1 MSALRISVGGQ
12 PTRFIDMG
20 PANSSRGRSPFD
32 AARGAVVVGEMVPFM
47 GTSAYIA
54 TNAEM
59 ERRRRRAEIAEIART
74 NAGTRA

>member
-20 PANSSRGRSPFD
+20 PANSNRGRSPFD
-32 AARGAVVVGEMVPFM
+32 AARGAVAINEMVPFV
-47 GTSAYIA
+47 GAAYIA
-54 TNAEM
+54 TNAELARG
-59 ERRRRRAEIAEIART
+59 RRRAEIART